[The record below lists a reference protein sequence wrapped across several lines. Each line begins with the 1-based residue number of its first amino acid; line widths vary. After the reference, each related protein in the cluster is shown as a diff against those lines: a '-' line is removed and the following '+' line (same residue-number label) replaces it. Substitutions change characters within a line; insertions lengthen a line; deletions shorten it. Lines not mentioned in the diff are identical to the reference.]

1 MCPDVRCHVYQMNG
15 SEFDPIDATWVPRNT
30 LGEYS
35 LFIGD
40 NYPIVKRMPPSV
52 HDTEGP
58 PFMKHG
64 SVFSAH
70 RRMND
75 MLGHAIPN
83 LCRFS
88 LVESPS
94 CGTGLESCDNDSRC
108 PPLWIMPSIKTPGT
122 GTWRRTCSPSIT
134 CKWSTVIVNGSA
146 VNICRLVM
154 HKFIT

>member
-1 MCPDVRCHVYQMNG
+1 MCPDLRCRVYQMNG
-15 SEFDPIDATWVPRNT
+15 AEFDPRDATWVPRNT

-40 NYPIVKRMPPSV
+40 SYPIVKRMPPSV
-52 HDTEGP
+52 HDTEGL

-64 SVFSAH
+64 CVFSAH

-75 MLGHAIPN
+75 MLGHAIPD

-88 LVESPS
+88 LDESPS

-108 PPLWIMPSIKTPGT
+108 PSLWIVPSMKN
-122 GTWRRTCSPSIT
+122 TWD
-134 CKWSTVIVNGSA
+134 WN
-146 VNICRLVM
+146 LEEDM
-154 HKFIT
+154 